1 MGFEPLDQHLTL
13 HYARVLEEME
23 AREAE
28 LRKVVSQNYIN
39 NMKKGLRYWIDG
51 GKKGY
56 LAWGIFHFK
65 K

>member
-1 MGFEPLDQHLTL
+1 
-13 HYARVLEEME
+13 
-23 AREAE
+23 
-28 LRKVVSQNYIN
+28 
-39 NMKKGLRYWIDG
+39 MKKGLRHWIDG